1 MNKELREYVEEL
13 SKTKAAKVEPEQIGG
28 PEQELSETVAWG
40 SFAVGA
46 VFRGLGILGSL
57 GMALSEAPEPAEP
70 GEPGEPVQ
78 PGQPDQPESE
88 ERPETSKDNY
98 IKEDRVV
105 SQARAHRMTG
115 TGGAGLGRFAI
126 C

>member
-1 MNKELREYVEEL
+1 MSRSSARRRPLRWSLNKLADQSRNYPKQLLGAHLRWVP
-13 SKTKAAKVEPEQIGG
+13 S
-28 PEQELSETVAWG
+28 SVA
-40 SFAVGA
+40 F
-46 VFRGLGILGSL
+46 GILGSL

-78 PGQPDQPESE
+78 PGQPGQPESE